1 MNKIFIKIIT
11 RLFIFALCS
20 FFVGLFFSII
30 YGLLLFI
37 FLLILYVYNQTYYL
51 ISLDNWLNRP
61 SQHTVPI
68 GNNLWEPTFSKLYQ
82 FHKNI
87 VKTKRDLGLALDQFI
102 LGAQALPDGV
112 LSLDQSNHILWA
124 NKKIQRMLGIKIP
137 DDLNKPITYIFRD
150 TKLLDLIDA
159 NDNKKSISIIIDD
172 NKYQINLIEFGAEN
186 KLLICRNINN
196 EEKSEAIR
204 KQFISDVSHELKTP
218 LTVIMGNSELMLNA
232 DIEQKQ
238 QKILLNA
245 TLDQAQRM
253 NTLIAD
259 LISLNRVDTTKTILR
274 DKKVMVTDLK
284 NQILSSLSSLRL
296 KKDISF
302 EFNIDSKKNI
312 LGSFSEVYS
321 ALENLVSNA
330 FRYTDKGSISINWS
344 IIKGQGVLSVTDS
357 GIGISKA
364 HLNKITDRFYRVDT
378 DRSRNSGG
386 TGLGLAIVKNIMDHH
401 NGSIEIKSDTSKGST
416 FSLVFP
422 KERVL

>member
-1 MNKIFIKIIT
+1 M
-11 RLFIFALCS
+11 
-20 FFVGLFFSII
+20 
-30 YGLLLFI
+30 LLFI
-37 FLLILYVYNQTYYL
+37 FLLILCVYNQTYYL

-87 VKTKRDLGLALDQFI
+87 IKTKRDLGLALDQFI

-124 NKKIQRMLGIKIP
+124 NKKIQRMLGIKLP

-172 NKYQINLIEFGAEN
+172 DKYQINLIEFGAEN

-196 EEKSEAIR
+196 EEKSEVIR
-204 KQFISDVSHELKTP
+204 KRFISDVSHELKTP

-232 DIEQKQ
+232 DIEPKQ
-238 QKILLNA
+238 QKILLKA

-253 NTLIAD
+253 NNLIAD
-259 LISLNRVDTTKTILR
+259 LISLNRVDTTKNILR

-344 IIKGQGVLSVTDS
+344 IKKGQGIISVTDS

>member
-1 MNKIFIKIIT
+1 M
-11 RLFIFALCS
+11 
-20 FFVGLFFSII
+20 
-30 YGLLLFI
+30 LLFI

-204 KQFISDVSHELKTP
+204 KRFISDVSHELKTP

-253 NTLIAD
+253 NNLIAD

-357 GIGISKA
+357 GIGISKE
-364 HLNKITDRFYRVDT
+364 HLTKITDRFYRVDT

-401 NGSIEIKSDTSKGST
+401 NGSIEIKSDVSKGST

>member
-1 MNKIFIKIIT
+1 M
-11 RLFIFALCS
+11 
-20 FFVGLFFSII
+20 
-30 YGLLLFI
+30 LLFI

-87 VKTKRDLGLALDQFI
+87 VKTKKDLGLALDQFI

-204 KQFISDVSHELKTP
+204 KRFISDVSHELKTP

-232 DIEQKQ
+232 DIEPKQ

-253 NTLIAD
+253 NSLIAD
-259 LISLNRVDTTKTILR
+259 LISLNRVDTTKTIQR

-284 NQILSSLSSLRL
+284 NQILSNLSSLRL

-344 IIKGQGVLSVTDS
+344 IIKGQGILSVTDS
-357 GIGISKA
+357 GIGISKE

-401 NGSIEIKSDTSKGST
+401 NGSIEIKSDVSKGST

>member
-1 MNKIFIKIIT
+1 M
-11 RLFIFALCS
+11 
-20 FFVGLFFSII
+20 
-30 YGLLLFI
+30 LLFI

-51 ISLDNWLNRP
+51 ISLDNWLNQP

-150 TKLLDLIDA
+150 TKLLDLIDT

-204 KQFISDVSHELKTP
+204 KRFISDVSHELKTP

-232 DIEQKQ
+232 DIEPKQ

-253 NTLIAD
+253 NNLIAD
-259 LISLNRVDTTKTILR
+259 LISLNRVDTTKNILR

-344 IIKGQGVLSVTDS
+344 IIKGQGILSVTDS
-357 GIGISKA
+357 GIGISKE

-386 TGLGLAIVKNIMDHH
+386 TGLGLAIVKNIMDRH
-401 NGSIEIKSDTSKGST
+401 NGSIEIKSDMSKGST

>member
-1 MNKIFIKIIT
+1 M
-11 RLFIFALCS
+11 
-20 FFVGLFFSII
+20 
-30 YGLLLFI
+30 LLFI

-204 KQFISDVSHELKTP
+204 KRFISDVSHELKTP

-330 FRYTDKGSISINWS
+330 FRYSDKGSISINWS

-357 GIGISKA
+357 GIGISKE
-364 HLNKITDRFYRVDT
+364 HLTKITDRFYRVDT

-401 NGSIEIKSDTSKGST
+401 NGSIDIKSDVSKGST

>member
-1 MNKIFIKIIT
+1 
-11 RLFIFALCS
+11 
-20 FFVGLFFSII
+20 
-30 YGLLLFI
+30 LLLFI

-87 VKTKRDLGLALDQFI
+87 VKTKKDLGLALDQFI

-204 KQFISDVSHELKTP
+204 KRFISDVSHELKTP

-357 GIGISKA
+357 GIGISKE
-364 HLNKITDRFYRVDT
+364 HLTKITDRFYRVDT

>member
-1 MNKIFIKIIT
+1 M
-11 RLFIFALCS
+11 
-20 FFVGLFFSII
+20 
-30 YGLLLFI
+30 LLFI
-37 FLLILYVYNQTYYL
+37 FLLILYVFNQTNHL

-137 DDLNKPITYIFRD
+137 DDLNKPITYILRD

-172 NKYQINLIEFGAEN
+172 DKYQINLIEFGAEN

-196 EEKSEAIR
+196 EEKSEVIR
-204 KQFISDVSHELKTP
+204 KRFISDVSHELKTP

-357 GIGISKA
+357 GIGISKE
-364 HLNKITDRFYRVDT
+364 HLTKITDRFYRVDT

-401 NGSIEIKSDTSKGST
+401 NGSIDIKSDVSKGST

>member
-1 MNKIFIKIIT
+1 M
-11 RLFIFALCS
+11 
-20 FFVGLFFSII
+20 
-30 YGLLLFI
+30 LLFI

-137 DDLNKPITYIFRD
+137 DDLNKPITYILRD
-150 TKLLDLIDA
+150 TKLLDLIEA

-172 NKYQINLIEFGAEN
+172 DKYQINLIEFGAEN

-196 EEKSEAIR
+196 EEKSEVIR
-204 KQFISDVSHELKTP
+204 KRFISDVSHELKTP

-232 DIEQKQ
+232 DIEPKQ

-357 GIGISKA
+357 GIGISKE
-364 HLNKITDRFYRVDT
+364 HLTKITDRFYRVDT

-401 NGSIEIKSDTSKGST
+401 NGSIDIKSDVSKGST

>member
-1 MNKIFIKIIT
+1 M
-11 RLFIFALCS
+11 
-20 FFVGLFFSII
+20 
-30 YGLLLFI
+30 LLFI

-204 KQFISDVSHELKTP
+204 KRFISDVSHELKTP

-357 GIGISKA
+357 GIGISKE
-364 HLNKITDRFYRVDT
+364 HLTKITDRFYRVDT

-401 NGSIEIKSDTSKGST
+401 NGSIDIKSDVSKGST

>member
-1 MNKIFIKIIT
+1 M
-11 RLFIFALCS
+11 
-20 FFVGLFFSII
+20 
-30 YGLLLFI
+30 LLFI

-87 VKTKRDLGLALDQFI
+87 VKTKKDLGLALDQFI

-150 TKLLDLIDA
+150 TKLLGLIDA

-204 KQFISDVSHELKTP
+204 KRFISDVSHELKTP

-259 LISLNRVDTTKTILR
+259 LISLNRVDTTKTIQR

-357 GIGISKA
+357 GIGIAKE
-364 HLNKITDRFYRVDT
+364 HLTKITDRFYRVDT

-401 NGSIEIKSDTSKGST
+401 NGSIEIKSDVSKGST

>member
-1 MNKIFIKIIT
+1 
-11 RLFIFALCS
+11 
-20 FFVGLFFSII
+20 
-30 YGLLLFI
+30 LLLFI

-87 VKTKRDLGLALDQFI
+87 IRTKRDLGLALDQFI

-112 LSLDQSNHILWA
+112 LALDQSNHILWA

-204 KQFISDVSHELKTP
+204 KRFISDVSHELKTP

-232 DIEQKQ
+232 DIEPKQ

-253 NTLIAD
+253 NSLIAD
-259 LISLNRVDTTKTILR
+259 LISLNRVDTTKTIQR

-284 NQILSSLSSLRL
+284 NQILTSLSSLRL

-344 IIKGQGVLSVTDS
+344 IIKGQGILSVTDS
-357 GIGISKA
+357 GIGISKE

-401 NGSIEIKSDTSKGST
+401 NGSIEIKSDVSKGST

>member
-1 MNKIFIKIIT
+1 M
-11 RLFIFALCS
+11 
-20 FFVGLFFSII
+20 
-30 YGLLLFI
+30 LLFI

-51 ISLDNWLNRP
+51 ISLDNWLNQP

-124 NKKIQRMLGIKIP
+124 NKKIQRMLGIKLP
-137 DDLNKPITYIFRD
+137 DDLNKPITYILRD
-150 TKLLDLIDA
+150 TKLLDLIEA

-172 NKYQINLIEFGAEN
+172 DKYQINLIEFGAEN

-196 EEKSEAIR
+196 EEKSEVIR
-204 KQFISDVSHELKTP
+204 KRFISDVSHELKTP

-232 DIEQKQ
+232 DIEPKQ

-330 FRYTDKGSISINWS
+330 FRYSDKGSISINWS

-357 GIGISKA
+357 GIGISKE
-364 HLNKITDRFYRVDT
+364 HLTKITDRFYRVDT

-401 NGSIEIKSDTSKGST
+401 NGSIDIKSDVSKGST

>member
-1 MNKIFIKIIT
+1 M
-11 RLFIFALCS
+11 
-20 FFVGLFFSII
+20 
-30 YGLLLFI
+30 LLFI
-37 FLLILYVYNQTYYL
+37 FLLILCVYNQTYYL

-87 VKTKRDLGLALDQFI
+87 IKTKRDLGLALDQFI

-124 NKKIQRMLGIKIP
+124 NKKIQRMLGIKLP
-137 DDLNKPITYIFRD
+137 DDLNKPINYIFRD

-172 NKYQINLIEFGAEN
+172 DKYQINLIEFGAEN

-196 EEKSEAIR
+196 EEKSEVIR
-204 KQFISDVSHELKTP
+204 KRFISDVSHELKTP
-218 LTVIMGNSELMLNA
+218 LTVIMGNSELMLNT
-232 DIEQKQ
+232 DIEPKQ
-238 QKILLNA
+238 QKILLKA

-253 NTLIAD
+253 NNLIAD
-259 LISLNRVDTTKTILR
+259 LISLNRVDTTKNILR

-344 IIKGQGVLSVTDS
+344 IKKGQGIISVTDS

>member
-30 YGLLLFI
+30 HGLLLFI

-204 KQFISDVSHELKTP
+204 KRFISDVSHELKTP

-259 LISLNRVDTTKTILR
+259 LISLNRIDTTKTILR

-357 GIGISKA
+357 GIGISKE
-364 HLNKITDRFYRVDT
+364 HLTKITDRFYRVDT

-401 NGSIEIKSDTSKGST
+401 NGSIDIKSDVSKGST

>member
-1 MNKIFIKIIT
+1 M
-11 RLFIFALCS
+11 
-20 FFVGLFFSII
+20 
-30 YGLLLFI
+30 LLFI

-87 VKTKRDLGLALDQFI
+87 VKTKKDLGLALDQFI

-204 KQFISDVSHELKTP
+204 KRFISDVSHELKTP

-245 TLDQAQRM
+245 TLDQVQRM

-259 LISLNRVDTTKTILR
+259 LISLNRVDTTKTIQR

-330 FRYTDKGSISINWS
+330 FRYSDKGSISINWS
-344 IIKGQGVLSVTDS
+344 IIKGQGILSVTDS
-357 GIGISKA
+357 GIGISKE

-401 NGSIEIKSDTSKGST
+401 NGSIEIKSDVSKGST

>member
-1 MNKIFIKIIT
+1 
-11 RLFIFALCS
+11 
-20 FFVGLFFSII
+20 
-30 YGLLLFI
+30 LLLFI

-51 ISLDNWLNRP
+51 ITLDNWLNRP

-124 NKKIQRMLGIKIP
+124 NKKIQRMLGIKLP

-172 NKYQINLIEFGAEN
+172 DKYQINLIEFGAEN

-196 EEKSEAIR
+196 EEKSEVIR
-204 KQFISDVSHELKTP
+204 KRFISDVSHELKTP

-232 DIEQKQ
+232 DIEPKQ
-238 QKILLNA
+238 QKILLKA

-253 NTLIAD
+253 NNLIAD
-259 LISLNRVDTTKTILR
+259 LISLNRVDTTKHILR

-296 KKDISF
+296 KKNISF

-344 IIKGQGVLSVTDS
+344 IIKGQGILSVTDS
-357 GIGISKA
+357 GIGISKE

-401 NGSIEIKSDTSKGST
+401 NGSIEIKSDMSKGST

>member
-37 FLLILYVYNQTYYL
+37 FLLILYVYNQTYHL

-87 VKTKRDLGLALDQFI
+87 IRTKRDLGLALDQFI

-124 NKKIQRMLGIKIP
+124 NKKIQRMLGIKLP

-172 NKYQINLIEFGAEN
+172 DKYQINLIEFGAEN

-196 EEKSEAIR
+196 EEKSEVIR
-204 KQFISDVSHELKTP
+204 KRFISDVSHELKTP
-218 LTVIMGNSELMLNA
+218 LTVIMGNSELILNA
-232 DIEQKQ
+232 DIEPKQ
-238 QKILLNA
+238 QKILLKA

-253 NTLIAD
+253 NNLIAD
-259 LISLNRVDTTKTILR
+259 LISLNRVDTTKNILR

-302 EFNIDSKKNI
+302 EFNINSKKNI

-344 IIKGQGVLSVTDS
+344 IIKGQGILSVTDT
-357 GIGISKA
+357 GIGISKE

-401 NGSIEIKSDTSKGST
+401 NGSIEIKSNMSKGST

>member
-37 FLLILYVYNQTYYL
+37 FLLTLFVYNQTYYL

-87 VKTKRDLGLALDQFI
+87 IKTKRDLGLALDQFI

-124 NKKIQRMLGIKIP
+124 NKKIQHMLGIKLP
-137 DDLNKPITYIFRD
+137 DDLNKPITYILRD

-232 DIEQKQ
+232 DIEPKQ

-259 LISLNRVDTTKTILR
+259 LISLNRVDTTKSIIR
-274 DKKVMVTDLK
+274 DKRVMVTDLK

-357 GIGISKA
+357 GIGISKE
-364 HLNKITDRFYRVDT
+364 HLTKITDRFYRVDT

-401 NGSIEIKSDTSKGST
+401 NGSIEIKSDVSKGST

>member
-1 MNKIFIKIIT
+1 LNKIFIKIIT
-11 RLFIFALCS
+11 RLFIFALSS

-30 YGLLLFI
+30 HGLLLFI
-37 FLLILYVYNQTYYL
+37 FLLILYVYNQAYYL
-51 ISLDNWLNRP
+51 ISLDNWLDRP
-61 SQHTVPI
+61 SQHTTPI
-68 GNNLWEPTFSKLYQ
+68 GNNLWEPTFSKLYH

-87 VKTKRDLGLALDQFI
+87 IKTKRDLGLALDQFI

-124 NKKIQRMLGIKIP
+124 NKKIQRMLRIKIP

-150 TKLLDLIDA
+150 TKLLDLINA

-196 EEKSEAIR
+196 EEKSEVIR
-204 KQFISDVSHELKTP
+204 KRFISDVSHELKTP

-238 QKILLNA
+238 QKILLQV

-253 NTLIAD
+253 NNLIAD
-259 LISLNRVDTTKTILR
+259 LISLNRVDTTKNILR
-274 DKKVMVTDLK
+274 DKKVMVADLK

-357 GIGISKA
+357 GIGISKE
-364 HLNKITDRFYRVDT
+364 HLTKITDRFYRVDT

-401 NGSIEIKSDTSKGST
+401 NGSIDIKSDVSKGST

>member
-1 MNKIFIKIIT
+1 M
-11 RLFIFALCS
+11 
-20 FFVGLFFSII
+20 
-30 YGLLLFI
+30 LLFI

-87 VKTKRDLGLALDQFI
+87 VKTKKDLGLALDQFI

-204 KQFISDVSHELKTP
+204 KRFISDVSHELKTP

-245 TLDQAQRM
+245 TLDQVQRM

-259 LISLNRVDTTKTILR
+259 LISLNRVDTTKTIQR

-357 GIGISKA
+357 GIGISKE
-364 HLNKITDRFYRVDT
+364 HLTKITDRFYRVDT

-401 NGSIEIKSDTSKGST
+401 NGSIEIKSDVSKGST

>member
-1 MNKIFIKIIT
+1 
-11 RLFIFALCS
+11 
-20 FFVGLFFSII
+20 
-30 YGLLLFI
+30 LLLFI
-37 FLLILYVYNQTYYL
+37 FLLILFVYNQTYYL

-87 VKTKRDLGLALDQFI
+87 IKTKRDLGLALDQFI

-112 LSLDQSNHILWA
+112 LSLDHSNHILWA
-124 NKKIQRMLGIKIP
+124 NKKIQRMLGIKLP

-150 TKLLDLIDA
+150 TKLLDLIGA

-172 NKYQINLIEFGAEN
+172 DKYQINLIEFGAEN

-196 EEKSEAIR
+196 EEKSEVIR
-204 KQFISDVSHELKTP
+204 KRFISDVSHELKTP

-232 DIEQKQ
+232 DIEPKQ

-253 NTLIAD
+253 NNLIAD
-259 LISLNRVDTTKTILR
+259 LISLNRVDTTKNILR

-284 NQILSSLSSLRL
+284 NQILSSLSPLRQ

-344 IIKGQGVLSVTDS
+344 IKKGQGILSVTDS
-357 GIGISKA
+357 GIGISKE

-401 NGSIEIKSDTSKGST
+401 NGSMEIKSDTSKGST

>member
-1 MNKIFIKIIT
+1 M
-11 RLFIFALCS
+11 
-20 FFVGLFFSII
+20 
-30 YGLLLFI
+30 LLFI

-87 VKTKRDLGLALDQFI
+87 VKTKKDLGLALDQFI

-204 KQFISDVSHELKTP
+204 KRFISDVSHELKTP

-259 LISLNRVDTTKTILR
+259 LISLNRVDTTKTIQR

-357 GIGISKA
+357 GIGIAKE
-364 HLNKITDRFYRVDT
+364 HLTKITDRFYRVDT

-401 NGSIEIKSDTSKGST
+401 NGSIEIKSDMSKGST

>member
-1 MNKIFIKIIT
+1 M
-11 RLFIFALCS
+11 
-20 FFVGLFFSII
+20 
-30 YGLLLFI
+30 LLFI

-87 VKTKRDLGLALDQFI
+87 VKTKKDLGLALDQFI

-204 KQFISDVSHELKTP
+204 KRFISDVSHELKTP

-259 LISLNRVDTTKTILR
+259 LISLNRVDTTKTIQR

-357 GIGISKA
+357 GIGIAKE
-364 HLNKITDRFYRVDT
+364 HLTKITDRFYRVDT

-401 NGSIEIKSDTSKGST
+401 NGSIEIKSDVSKGST

>member
-1 MNKIFIKIIT
+1 M
-11 RLFIFALCS
+11 
-20 FFVGLFFSII
+20 
-30 YGLLLFI
+30 LLFI

-87 VKTKRDLGLALDQFI
+87 IRAKRDLGLALDQFI

-137 DDLNKPITYIFRD
+137 DDLNKPITYILRD
-150 TKLLDLIDA
+150 TKLLHLIEA

-172 NKYQINLIEFGAEN
+172 DKYQINLIEFGAEN

-196 EEKSEAIR
+196 EEKSEVIR
-204 KQFISDVSHELKTP
+204 KRFISDVSHELKTP

-232 DIEQKQ
+232 DIEPKQ

-330 FRYTDKGSISINWS
+330 FRYSDKGSISINWS

-357 GIGISKA
+357 GIGISKE
-364 HLNKITDRFYRVDT
+364 HLTKITDRFYRVDT

-401 NGSIEIKSDTSKGST
+401 NGSIDIKSDVSKGST

>member
-1 MNKIFIKIIT
+1 M
-11 RLFIFALCS
+11 
-20 FFVGLFFSII
+20 
-30 YGLLLFI
+30 LLFI

-87 VKTKRDLGLALDQFI
+87 VKTKKDLGLALDQFI

-204 KQFISDVSHELKTP
+204 KRFISDVSHELKTP

-245 TLDQAQRM
+245 TLDQVQRM

-259 LISLNRVDTTKTILR
+259 LISLNRVDTTKTIQR

-357 GIGISKA
+357 GIGISKE
-364 HLNKITDRFYRVDT
+364 HLTKITDRFYRVDT

>member
-1 MNKIFIKIIT
+1 M
-11 RLFIFALCS
+11 
-20 FFVGLFFSII
+20 
-30 YGLLLFI
+30 LLFI

-172 NKYQINLIEFGAEN
+172 DKYQINLIEFGAEN

-196 EEKSEAIR
+196 EEKSEVIR
-204 KQFISDVSHELKTP
+204 KRFISDVSHELKTP

-232 DIEQKQ
+232 DIEPKQ
-238 QKILLNA
+238 QKILLKA

-253 NTLIAD
+253 NNLIAD
-259 LISLNRVDTTKTILR
+259 LISLNRVDTTKNILR

-284 NQILSSLSSLRL
+284 NQILSGLSSLRL

-344 IIKGQGVLSVTDS
+344 IIKGQGILSVTDS
-357 GIGISKA
+357 GIGISKE
-364 HLNKITDRFYRVDT
+364 HLTKITDRFYRVDT

-401 NGSIEIKSDTSKGST
+401 NGSIDIKSDVSKGST